1 MQKHIREDLIE
12 NIESYT
18 TKGTIFVKIKDDYI
32 FYRLKGKSNEEI
44 RELGNKITA
53 EALIFEQQ
61 AKREESICKQNEL
74 EVKELLV
81 REAKI
86 ILESFIGKTN
96 ICQKEKIKRLK
107 EIKKILA

>member
-1 MQKHIREDLIE
+1 M
-12 NIESYT
+12 
-18 TKGTIFVKIKDDYI
+18 KIKDDYI
-32 FYRLKGKSNEEI
+32 FYRLKGKSTEEI

-61 AKREESICKQNEL
+61 AKREEAICKQNEL

-86 ILESFIGKTN
+86 ILESFIGKAK
-96 ICQKEKIKRLK
+96 ISQKDKIKRLK
-107 EIKKILA
+107 EIKKILT